1 METLKQSDVEPPIAA
16 DRPILFFDGVCGLC
30 NRFVDFIVKRDRH
43 ARIRLAPL
51 QGETASRLLSEHDR
65 TSLDS
70 LVYCDGSRSFRRSS
84 AVLRVF
90 RCLGGLWWLP
100 TVLLWLIPR
109 PIRDCGYQLIA
120 RNRYRLFGVKSECR
134 LPTPDERTRFLD

>member
-1 METLKQSDVEPPIAA
+1 MNESSAPT

-43 ARIRLAPL
+43 ARVRLAPL

-70 LVYCDGSRSFRRSS
+70 LVHYDGSRSFRRSS
-84 AVLRVF
+84 AVVRVF
-90 RCLGGLWWLP
+90 CCLGGLWWLP
-100 TVLLWLIPR
+100 ALLLWLIPR
-109 PIRDCGYQLIA
+109 PIRDCGYRLIA

-134 LPTPDERTRFLD
+134 LPTPNERTRFLE